1 MVITAMTAPRAGR
14 SRSDRSLAHRPQ
26 GLQGLPRPAHG
37 QQLPVWPLPGGQVG
51 PPEQKGPEV
60 PVLNSGADVVTLSPP
75 DDQSHNRR
83 SEGRGENQYD
93 HATGATPV
101 SQITVLIRFAN
112 F

>member
-1 MVITAMTAPRAGR
+1 M
-14 SRSDRSLAHRPQ
+14 
-26 GLQGLPRPAHG
+26 
-37 QQLPVWPLPGGQVG
+37 
-51 PPEQKGPEV
+51 